1 MDIREEQV
9 TSECGTLRL
18 RRQGQGAPLL
28 FLHGSQGMNGWPDYL
43 ERLAQH
49 HEVIAPDLPGF
60 GRSDTS
66 QRVGTVSDTTRV
78 LLDLIDTL
86 GLAAPGSLHLAG
98 HCIGGWAAMELA
110 VRSTAIASLTLVN
123 AAGVHVDGVHKG
135 DFFIA
140 SPEEYP
146 ALMFADEAAG
156 RAYFTAEAAGQ
167 FESIMFRN
175 RLMATR
181 LGWSPRLF
189 DRALMRWLPRIKA
202 RTQVIWGADN
212 RVLPPAYGSGLAAML
227 KATLTSIPKAGHFA
241 QIEQAQI
248 CAEATLGFTGR

>member
-110 VRSTAIASLTLVN
+110 VRSTAIASL
-123 AAGVHVDGVHKG
+123 
-135 DFFIA
+135 
-140 SPEEYP
+140 
-146 ALMFADEAAG
+146 
-156 RAYFTAEAAGQ
+156 
-167 FESIMFRN
+167 
-175 RLMATR
+175 
-181 LGWSPRLF
+181 
-189 DRALMRWLPRIKA
+189 IKA